1 MPNVP
6 CSVVAKIKTAVKMH
20 EMIMHE
26 FNFTLISLSCV
37 CVAANEQ
44 NLEWTRRAELV
55 LKESAIAKSKRG
67 IRIVS
72 S

>member
-1 MPNVP
+1 M
-6 CSVVAKIKTAVKMH
+6 VAKIKTALKMH

-55 LKESAIAKSKRG
+55 LKESAIANSKRG
-67 IRIVS
+67 ISVALWS
-72 S
+72 E

>member
-1 MPNVP
+1 
-6 CSVVAKIKTAVKMH
+6 MH